1 MAQNDWTFN
10 QSGNSSVLEGV
21 SVFHDS
27 LSDPLTVG
35 GTYCRQWTMQSGRTT
50 RGFFVSSK
58 NPNAQ
63 NIPDTKAV
71 SVRAWMRM
79 NASNQGSHGHISV
92 RTRSDQNWNSTNSG
106 YFIYRSDNTFHMGG
120 KQFSAPQGFSAGWN
134 QWVHLR
140 LDSIPIKHNGAVIM
154 DRQRGFVEI
163 NGSWVLVA
171 DEYIESTDTYF
182 EPWDGRDTYN
192 GVNFNCYLY
201 DNEWFYTLV
210 DKIEILTETVEQPS
224 VLGLSLTND
233 TGPSNTD
240 KITSDSSITTTGAE
254 NGATVEYSLDGV
266 TWQQALPTFDSGSYS
281 LYAKQTRADGKVS
294 PVTSLDFTVIP
305 DDTHLSITSAT
316 TASVVENVGQ
326 NQVVYTAQAENEFS
340 AIIYSLNEAGDYQK
354 FSLNASSGQV
364 TLLEDPDFE
373 TSSSYDFTFT
383 ATDLAGF
390 SKERAVTL
398 SVVDANEAPSFTVTF
413 LSGTQGTPLNES
425 AAIDTEV
432 ATLSASDPDNDAVT
446 FSIVSQTVD
455 GTFALSASSLVL
467 TGALDYE
474 SNSSHVVTLRASD
487 GNLDTDQAYTIYL
500 ADVNEAPTFSLTL
513 STGSVGTPLPEDS
526 STGLVL
532 GTLSGS
538 DVDGDSLT
546 FSIVS
551 QTPADIFEISGSDL
565 KLSGALDYET
575 DATHSITLRAT
586 DGTNNVDQNYT
597 IYIGDVAEAAAT
609 DSNFS
614 DVALLLA
621 MDGTNGS
628 TTFTDD
634 SSNNFTVTANGNTAI
649 STTES
654 KFGGA
659 SAYFDGSGDY
669 LQLSY
674 DNSLDIGNGNG
685 DWTLE
690 CWVRMPSIPSD
701 SMDIMGSS
709 LGGGNQAKW
718 LIAMNMGTDFL
729 YSANRVGFVTY
740 NGGANQW
747 INASYTWQAD
757 TWYHIAVVH
766 DSGTTTMYVDGTS
779 VGSISYNIPA
789 VNAGIRVGTDGE
801 GYKYFAGYMDDV
813 RITKGTARYTSNFTP
828 PTAAHPTTGPSDSNF
843 SDVSLLLKMDGSNGS
858 TTFTDDSS
866 NSLTV
871 TVNGNTA
878 LSTTES
884 KFGGASAYF
893 DGNGDYLEVDYSESW
908 NLSNGDF
915 TIECWIRPEG
925 LSNLYQGVFAQG
937 DHQFIA
943 MQFNEATADGK
954 LHTWM
959 DTTGTSGWELYQVS
973 NTTFSNSQWYHVALV
988 RESNTVKLYVD
999 GQQDWSASF
1008 TGTVYTNS
1016 STPLYIGRSQLSTR
1030 FFEGYIDDLRITKGV
1045 ARYTSNFTP
1054 PGSHPTS

>member
-50 RGFFVSSK
+50 RGFFVSSN

-79 NASNQGSHGHISV
+79 NASNQGRHGHVGPRI
-92 RTRSDQNWNSTNSG
+92 RSDQNWNSTNSA
-106 YFIYRSDNTFHMGG
+106 YFLYRSDNTFHMAG
-120 KQFSAPQGFSAGWN
+120 KTFSAPQGFSAGWN

-140 LDSIPIKHNGAVIM
+140 LDSIPIKHNGVVIM
-154 DRQRGFVEI
+154 ERQRGFVEI

-171 DEYIESTDTYF
+171 DEYIESTDAYF
-182 EPWDGRDTYN
+182 FSWDGRDTYN
-192 GVNFNCYLY
+192 GVGFSCYLY
-201 DNEWFYTLV
+201 DNEWFYALV

-266 TWQQALPTFDSGSYS
+266 AWQQALPTFDSGSYT

-294 PVTSLDFTVIP
+294 PVTSLDFTLIP
-305 DDTHLSITSAT
+305 DDSHLSITSAT

-326 NQVVYTAQAENEFS
+326 NQVVYTAEAENEFS
-340 AIIYSLNEAGDYQK
+340 AIIYSLNEADDYQK
-354 FSLNASSGQV
+354 LSLNASSGQV

-398 SVVDANEAPSFTVTF
+398 SVVDANEAPSFTTTF
-413 LSGTQGTPLNES
+413 VSGTQATPLYENV
-425 AAIDTEV
+425 ALDTEI
-432 ATLSASDPDNDAVT
+432 ATLSASDPENDAVT
-446 FSIVSQTVD
+446 FSIVSQTVS
-455 GTFALSASSLVL
+455 GAFAVSASSLVV

-538 DVDGDSLT
+538 DVEGDALT

-597 IYIGDVAEAAAT
+597 IYIGDVVDTVT

-634 SSNNFTVTANGNTAI
+634 SSNNYSGTVNGNSAI

-659 SAYFDGSGDY
+659 SGYFDGTGDY
-669 LQLSY
+669 VTYSSTSALT
-674 DNSLDIGNGNG
+674 IGTQDFTIEMWINRNGA
-685 DWTLE
+685 
-690 CWVRMPSIPSD
+690 
-701 SMDIMGSS
+701 SS
-709 LGGGNQAKW
+709 NHFYAFQLGGAQTGALMFGIQNGKAE
-718 LIAMNMGTDFL
+718 LAIYPTGYA
-729 YSANRVGFVTY
+729 SANIDTTPG
-740 NGGANQW
+740 QW
-747 INASYTWQAD
+747 H
-757 TWYHIAVVH
+757 HIAASRE
-766 DSGTTTMYVDGTS
+766 SGTIRIFVDGTLVKTATDNTS
-779 VGSISYNIPA
+779 IIAADINVGSGPVWGQYFD
-789 VNAGIRVGTDGE
+789 GVG
-801 GYKYFAGYMDDV
+801 GYIDDLRLTIGV
-813 RITKGTARYTSNFTP
+813 ARYTASFTP
-828 PTAAHPTTGPSDSNF
+828 PTAAHPTS
-843 SDVSLLLKMDGSNGS
+843 
-858 TTFTDDSS
+858 
-866 NSLTV
+866 
-871 TVNGNTA
+871 
-878 LSTTES
+878 
-884 KFGGASAYF
+884 
-893 DGNGDYLEVDYSESW
+893 
-908 NLSNGDF
+908 
-915 TIECWIRPEG
+915 
-925 LSNLYQGVFAQG
+925 
-937 DHQFIA
+937 
-943 MQFNEATADGK
+943 
-954 LHTWM
+954 
-959 DTTGTSGWELYQVS
+959 
-973 NTTFSNSQWYHVALV
+973 
-988 RESNTVKLYVD
+988 
-999 GQQDWSASF
+999 
-1008 TGTVYTNS
+1008 
-1016 STPLYIGRSQLSTR
+1016 
-1030 FFEGYIDDLRITKGV
+1030 
-1045 ARYTSNFTP
+1045 
-1054 PGSHPTS
+1054 